1 MKKMTG
7 RSCIVTGAAQG
18 LGLAVA
24 DRLVRDGAN
33 VLLAD
38 VQADKVKAAA
48 DRMKASGASAISTG
62 VDVSSV
68 TQVQA
73 MAQLAHDSFG
83 RIDVLV
89 NTAGG
94 SGHVGVADIESLSEE
109 LWDSVLDS
117 NLKGPFLCCR
127 AVVGSMKA
135 QRYGRIINFSSLVI
149 NGVAGPLGTVGA
161 RIAYAAAKSGLHG
174 FGNQLSKDLAPYNI
188 TVNTIV
194 PGFILTEPGARVR
207 ERFEMLAVEQQDALL
222 QGFPNKTTAQPSD
235 IATTVSFLAS
245 EEAGQVTGQAI
256 AVGGIS

>member
-48 DRMKASGASAISTG
+48 DRMKAGGASAISTG

-149 NGVAGPLGTVGA
+149 NGVTGPLGTVGA

-256 AVGGIS
+256 AVGGSS